1 MTYFIFMTMLY
12 HLFEYQFVIK
22 IRWVMLS
29 FLVFYLL
36 IVTRNDAFINVIKFY
51 VPLMIIVIIGLLYS
65 YVNFKSAGVNM
76 IISGIFISFIAAG
89 VQQSR
94 IVLHKHMNYNDIAH
108 FIQMFAIWYFYR
120 GSLVLKDAII

>member
-1 MTYFIFMTMLY
+1 
-12 HLFEYQFVIK
+12 
-22 IRWVMLS
+22 MLS

-89 VQQSR
+89 VQQSG